1 MLGWIFD
8 VTFLKSILPD
18 FVTMKFITAFCFV
31 LCGAELYFTARVVED
46 GSGWDSLILLFN
58 NFLVAL
64 IMLSLVIALFFGIET
79 GLEDLFVQEPV
90 GAINTVVPGRPAFLS
105 AVNFILISLVSSLSL
120 FGRGRSVRF
129 INILGAAVAAVGGVA
144 VVGYLFDI
152 PALYYNISEIS
163 TAMALNTAIL
173 FVLLG
178 SGFYMIRG
186 GDGLN
191 QG

>member
-1 MLGWIFD
+1 
-8 VTFLKSILPD
+8 
-18 FVTMKFITAFCFV
+18 
-31 LCGAELYFTARVVED
+31 
-46 GSGWDSLILLFN
+46 
-58 NFLVAL
+58 
-64 IMLSLVIALFFGIET
+64 
-79 GLEDLFVQEPV
+79 
-90 GAINTVVPGRPAFLS
+90 
-105 AVNFILISLVSSLSL
+105 LISLVSSLSL